1 MRVRGMRSSVAATSS
16 SRPAPAAASS
26 AAAMTSRPWPI
37 VSEKVSTTR
46 TGTAVNVSAAVTAE
60 P

>member
-26 AAAMTSRPWPI
+26 AAAITSSPWPM

-46 TGTAVNVSAAVTAE
+46 TGTPLKVPAAVTAE